1 MKRFAGETSW
11 SSFDPMSLKN
21 LAIWPKAITSTEVAL
36 MSSALSANY
45 TVVLMKENEDFFFY

>member
-1 MKRFAGETSW
+1 MVFRSRRKEADLCQG
-11 SSFDPMSLKN
+11 P
-21 LAIWPKAITSTEVAL
+21 STEVAL